1 MKKKTYRKPVDS
13 AGQRKTAKKPAAPAF
28 SRPNVSELVIV
39 LDFGAQ
45 YGQLIA
51 RRVRE
56 SRVYC
61 EILPFD
67 TPVEK
72 ILALRPKGIIFS
84 GGPASVYEK
93 NAPECD
99 PAIFK
104 AGIPILGICYGMQLM
119 GKMLGGKVSR
129 AGKREFG
136 KTELTVLS
144 DADLFTGLN
153 PQLICWMSHGDQVK
167 AVPPGFI
174 PLAKT
179 RTAPIAAMA
188 HRERRL
194 YGVQFHPEVIHTPWG
209 IEIFRNFLYQIC
221 GCQGL
226 WTMAS
231 VAEQAAAQIRQEV
244 GKQRVIC
251 ALSGGVDSCTTA
263 AIVHRAIGDQLTCI
277 FVDHGFLRKN
287 EAKQV
292 VRAFKDNFRVNL
304 LFRDASR
311 RFLKRLEGIT
321 DPEQKRIRIGNE
333 FVSVFEE
340 EAKKIGRVSYLAQG
354 TLYPDVIESG
364 TRTAAGIKSHH
375 NVAGLPERMKLKLI
389 EPLRSLFKDEVRRL
403 AEELGLPAAIAWR
416 HPFPGPGLAIRIL
429 GEVNKERLDMLRE
442 ADAVCLDEIRKAGL
456 YRHLFQAFAVLAPSL
471 RSVGVMGD
479 QRTYA
484 YTLILRA
491 VTGDDAMTADWARLP
506 TEVLERISGR
516 VINEVRGVNRV
527 VYDISSKPPA
537 TIEWE

>member
-1 MKKKTYRKPVDS
+1 MSETKSKK
-13 AGQRKTAKKPAAPAF
+13 
-28 SRPNVSELVIV
+28 NELVVV

-56 SRVYC
+56 CRVYC

-67 TPVEK
+67 TPLEK
-72 ILALRPKGIIFS
+72 ILSRRPKGIIFS

-93 NAPECD
+93 NAPACD
-99 PAIFK
+99 PALFK

-119 GKMLGGKVSR
+119 GKMLGGKVIP

-136 KTELTVLS
+136 KTELTLLS
-144 DADLFTGLN
+144 DADLFAGLN
-153 PQLICWMSHGDQVK
+153 PQLICWMSHGDQVRE
-167 AVPPGFI
+167 APPGFVA
-174 PLAKT
+174 LART
-179 RTAPIAAMA
+179 HTAPIAAMA
-188 HRERRL
+188 DRKRKL
-194 YGVQFHPEVIHTPWG
+194 FGVQFHPEVVHTPWG
-209 IEIFRNFLYQIC
+209 IELFRNFLHQQC
-221 GCQGL
+221 GCPGL

-231 VAEQAAAQIRQEV
+231 VAEQATAQIRQEV
-244 GKQRVIC
+244 GKKRVIC
-251 ALSGGVDSCTTA
+251 ALSGGVDSCTVA
-263 AIVHRAIGDQLTCI
+263 ALVHRAVGDQLTCI

-292 VRAFKDNFRVNL
+292 VKTFKDNFRANL
-304 LFRDASR
+304 VSRDASK
-311 RFLKRLEGIT
+311 RFLELLEGVT
-321 DPEQKRIRIGNE
+321 DPEQKRVRIGNE
-333 FVSVFEE
+333 FINVFEE

-375 NVAGLPERMKLKLI
+375 NVGGLPERMKLKLI

-403 AEELGLPAAIAWR
+403 AEEIGLPAEIAWR
-416 HPFPGPGLAIRIL
+416 QPFPGPGLAIRIL
-429 GEVNKERLDMLRE
+429 GEITKERLEILRE
-442 ADAVCLDEIRKAGL
+442 ADAVTLDEIRKAGL
-456 YRHLFQAFAVLAPSL
+456 YRHLFQSFAVLAPSL

-484 YTLILRA
+484 YALILRA

-506 TEVLERISGR
+506 FEVLERISNR

-527 VYDISSKPPA
+527 AYDISSKPPA

>member
-1 MKKKTYRKPVDS
+1 MFDRHWRDKLSTFYVDF
-13 AGQRKTAKKPAAPAF
+13 QMPENIQT
-28 SRPNVSELVIV
+28 NELVIV

-56 SRVYC
+56 CRIYC
-61 EILPFD
+61 EIMPFD
-67 TPVEK
+67 TPVAE
-72 ILALRPKGIIFS
+72 ILARRPMGIIFS
-84 GGPASVYEK
+84 GGPASVYE
-93 NAPECD
+93 NGAPVCD

-119 GKMLGGKVSR
+119 GKLLGGKVLP
-129 AGKREFG
+129 ADKREFG
-136 KTELTVLS
+136 KTELSVLS
-144 DADLFTGLN
+144 DADLFAGLN
-153 PQLICWMSHGDQVK
+153 PQLVCWMSHGDQV
-167 AVPPGFI
+167 AEVPKGFVA
-174 PLAKT
+174 LAQT
-179 RTAPIAAMA
+179 RTAPVAAMGD
-188 HRERRL
+188 RKRKL

-209 IEIFRNFLYQIC
+209 IELFRNFLYKVC
-221 GCQGL
+221 ECQGL

-231 VAEQAAAQIRQEV
+231 VAEQSIAQIRQEV
-244 GKQRVIC
+244 GRKKVLC
-251 ALSGGVDSCTTA
+251 ALSGGVDSCTVA
-263 AIVHRAIGDQLTCI
+263 AIVHRAVGDRLTCI

-292 VRAFKDNFRVNL
+292 VKTFSENL
-304 LFRDASR
+304 KANLVFVDASK
-311 RFLKRLEGIT
+311 RFLKLLEGVT
-321 DPEQKRIRIGNE
+321 DPETKRISIGNE
-333 FVSVFEE
+333 FITVFEE

-375 NVAGLPERMKLKLI
+375 NVGGLPERMKLKLI

-403 AEELGLPAAIAWR
+403 AEEVGLPASLAWR
-416 HPFPGPGLAIRIL
+416 QPFPGPGLAIRIV
-429 GEVNKERLDMLRE
+429 GEVTKDRLDVLRE
-442 ADAVCLDEIRKAGL
+442 ADAVALDEIRKAGL
-456 YRHLFQAFAVLAPSL
+456 YRNLFQSFAVLAPNL

-484 YTLILRA
+484 YTVILRA

-506 TEVLERISGR
+506 YEVLERISTR
-516 VINEVRGVNRV
+516 IINEVHGVNRV
-527 VYDISSKPPA
+527 TYDISSKPPS

>member
-1 MKKKTYRKPVDS
+1 MPNTKNRK
-13 AGQRKTAKKPAAPAF
+13 
-28 SRPNVSELVIV
+28 ELVIV

-61 EILPFD
+61 DIMPFD

-72 ILALRPKGIIFS
+72 LLALRPKGIIFS

-93 NAPECD
+93 NAPACD
-99 PAIFK
+99 PALFQ

-119 GKMLGGKVSR
+119 GKMLGGKVTP

-136 KTELTVLS
+136 KTELSVLS
-144 DADLFTGLN
+144 DADLFSGLN
-153 PQLICWMSHGDQVK
+153 PQLICWMSHGDQVVE
-167 AVPPGFI
+167 APPGFT
-174 PLAKT
+174 PLART
-179 RTAPIAAMA
+179 HTAPIASMGD
-188 HRERRL
+188 RKRKL
-194 YGVQFHPEVIHTPWG
+194 YGVQFHPEVVHTPWG
-209 IEIFRNFLYQIC
+209 IEVFRNFLHQIC

-231 VAEQAAAQIRQEV
+231 VAEQSIAMVKEEV
-244 GKQRVIC
+244 GKKRVIC
-251 ALSGGVDSCTTA
+251 ALSGGVDSCTVA
-263 AIVHRAIGDQLTCI
+263 ALVHRAVGDKLTCI

-292 VRAFKDNFRVNL
+292 VRAFKDNFRANL
-304 LFRDASR
+304 VFRDASR
-311 RFLKRLEGIT
+311 RFLKLLEGVT
-321 DPEQKRIRIGNE
+321 DPERKRITIGQE
-333 FVSVFEE
+333 FVAVFEE
-340 EAKKIGRVSYLAQG
+340 EAKQIGRVSYLAQG

-375 NVAGLPERMKLKLI
+375 NVGGLPERMKLKLI

-403 AEELGLPAAIAWR
+403 AEEIGLPPSIAWR
-416 HPFPGPGLAIRIL
+416 QPFPGPGLAIRIL
-429 GEVNKERLDMLRE
+429 GEVTKDRLEILRE
-442 ADAVCLDEIRKAGL
+442 ADAIALDEIRKAGL
-456 YRHLFQAFAVLAPSL
+456 YRHLFQSFVVLAPSL

-484 YTLILRA
+484 YTVILRS

-506 TEVLERISGR
+506 YEVLERISTR
-516 VINEVRGVNRV
+516 VINEVRGVNRMA
-527 VYDISSKPPA
+527 YDISSKPPA

>member
-1 MKKKTYRKPVDS
+1 MSNTKSKH
-13 AGQRKTAKKPAAPAF
+13 
-28 SRPNVSELVIV
+28 NELVIV

-56 SRVYC
+56 CRVYC
-61 EILPFD
+61 EIMPFD
-67 TPVEK
+67 TPVK
-72 ILALRPKGIIFS
+72 KLIALKPKGIIFS

-99 PAIFK
+99 PALFTS
-104 AGIPILGICYGMQLM
+104 GIPILGICYGMQLM
-119 GKMLGGKVSR
+119 GKLLGGKVVP
-129 AGKREFG
+129 AHKREFG

-144 DADLFTGLN
+144 GADLFAGLN
-153 PQLICWMSHGDQVK
+153 PQLICWMSHGDQVVE
-167 AVPPGFI
+167 APPGFT
-174 PLAKT
+174 PLAQT
-179 RTAPIAAMA
+179 HTAPIAAMGDQK
-188 HRERRL
+188 RKL

-209 IEIFRNFLYQIC
+209 IEVFRNFLSHIA

-226 WTMAS
+226 WTMSS
-231 VAEQAAAQIRQEV
+231 VAEQATENIREEV
-244 GKQRVIC
+244 GKKRVIC
-251 ALSGGVDSCTTA
+251 ALSGGVDSCTVA
-263 AIVHRAIGDQLTCI
+263 AIVHRAIGDKLTCI

-287 EAKQV
+287 EGKQV
-292 VRAFKDNFRVNL
+292 LKALKENFRVNL
-304 LFRDASR
+304 VFNNASK
-311 RFLKRLEGIT
+311 RFLELLKGVT

-333 FVSVFEE
+333 FIAVFEE

-375 NVAGLPERMKLKLI
+375 NVGGLPERMNLKLI

-403 AEELGLPAAIAWR
+403 AEEVGLPAEIAWR
-416 HPFPGPGLAIRIL
+416 QPFPGPGLAIRIM
-429 GEVNKERLDMLRE
+429 GEITKERLDILRE
-442 ADAVCLDEIRKAGL
+442 ADAVTLDEIRKAGL
-456 YRHLFQAFAVLAPSL
+456 YRNLFQSFAVLAPSL

-484 YTLILRA
+484 YTLIIRA

-506 TEVLERISGR
+506 YEVLERLSTRI
-516 VINEVRGVNRV
+516 INEVKGINRV